1 MANKGTTIIGQVEMS
16 VEAAKLFAQH
26 PSRTEPDPKPALKPA
41 PAVKDGWTRCMVKN
55 HTHINGGFPNEV
67 ILQAKEAAE

>member
-16 VEAAKLFAQH
+16 VEAVKLFAAH
-26 PSRTEPDPKPALKPA
+26 PSRTKPKPVSK

-55 HTHINGGFPNEV
+55 HTDINPFPNEV
-67 ILQAKEAAE
+67 ILQAKEASNDI

>member
-16 VEAAKLFAQH
+16 VEAVKLFAAH
-26 PSRTEPDPKPALKPA
+26 PSRTKPDPKPA

-55 HTHINGGFPNEV
+55 HTDINGGFPNEV
-67 ILQAKEAAE
+67 ILQAREASNV